1 MTGGANYTK
10 TPPPFK
16 GENVP
21 KWWTPGNMCQSVC
34 YMWLVGGV
42 AMPEIWKGIYVSA
55 RDELYQ
61 WTVLTF
67 SVPLSSKVGQ
77 KGAPL

>member
-1 MTGGANYTK
+1 
-10 TPPPFK
+10 
-16 GENVP
+16 
-21 KWWTPGNMCQSVC
+21 MCQSVC